1 MSHEKYDTLLL
12 VHMQA
17 SLAKII
23 CLFTAVAVLSKA
35 RKPVIDNRLAI
46 DQ

>member
-1 MSHEKYDTLLL
+1 MSHQKHDTLLL

-23 CLFTAVAVLSKA
+23 CLFTAVAVLSNA
-35 RKPVIDNRLAI
+35 RKPVIDNRLAT